1 MHILRYT
8 GIPTRKSPNCYPN
21 AVPLSSGCQVRIL
34 AIDFSIPYLLKDDN
48 YPIGG
53 WAVQLSIWLR
63 ALKSAGHEAALL
75 TWKGALAHVGSGQ
88 QIKLIETYDPAHGIR
103 VAKYF
108 YSYIPKVLA
117 AARAY
122 HPDIMIQGVCGVH
135 TAIMAF
141 VAGRLGIPFVHRVVS
156 DMNVDERCKAGLR
169 FYEWLAYSW
178 ARHRT
183 AAFLCQNEYQREKLA
198 ALFPGKPIHIIHNA
212 VVVAEDAPAPLP
224 RAERKYVAWL
234 GVFRDGKNLPLLF
247 RIAQEFPAV
256 KFCVAGMPD
265 RVVDQATLDAV
276 NGLRHLPNVELVGHV
291 RRADVQQF
299 LSKATMLLC
308 TSDVEGFSNVFLE
321 ALAAGT
327 PVVTRRQVDPDSFV
341 VRHNLGASAEDEM
354 ALSRSVREFWDL
366 DAKEYHVVARR
377 CQIYVKAN
385 HSPTA
390 KAREL
395 IAALTPLVAKS
406 KRQGRP
412 LLIDPLEVDAI

>member
-1 MHILRYT
+1 MGNPKGSIRGPVQKTMLL
-8 GIPTRKSPNCYPN
+8 GCD

-34 AIDFSIPYLLKDDN
+34 SIDFSIPYLLKDDN

-63 ALKSAGHEAALL
+63 ALENAGHEAALL

-88 QIKLIETYDPAHGIR
+88 QIKLIETYDPARGVR

-108 YSYIPKVLA
+108 YSYIPKILA
-117 AARAY
+117 ATRAY
-122 HPDIMIQGVCGVH
+122 RPDIMIQGVCGVH

-141 VAGRLGIPFVHRVVS
+141 VAGQLGIPFVHRVVS

-169 FYEWLAYSW
+169 SYEWLAYSW

-198 ALFPGKPIHIIHNA
+198 ALFPGKPVHVLHNA
-212 VVVAEDAPAPLP
+212 VVVAEDAAAPLP
-224 RAERKYVAWL
+224 RAERRYVAWL
-234 GVFRDGKNLPLLF
+234 GVFRYGKNLPLLF
-247 RIAQEFPAV
+247 RIAQELPAV
-256 KFCVAGMPD
+256 KFRVAGMPD

-276 NGLRHLPNVELVGHV
+276 NGLRHLPNVELIGYV
-291 RRADVQQF
+291 RRADVQRF
-299 LSKATMLLC
+299 LSEATMLLC
-308 TSDVEGFSNVFLE
+308 TSDFEGFSNVFLE
-321 ALAAGT
+321 AFAVGT
-327 PVVTRRQVDPDSFV
+327 PVMTRRQVDPDSIV
-341 VRHNLGASAEDEM
+341 VRHTLGASAEDEL
-354 ALSRSVREFWDL
+354 ALAKSVKAFWDM
-366 DAKEYHVVARR
+366 DANEYNALTRR
-377 CQIYVKAN
+377 CQTYVKAN

-406 KRQGRP
+406 KHPVSSRRP
-412 LLIDPLEVDAI
+412 D

>member
-1 MHILRYT
+1 M
-8 GIPTRKSPNCYPN
+8 
-21 AVPLSSGCQVRIL
+21 AMVPLGSGCQVRIL
-34 AIDFSIPYLLKDDN
+34 SIDFSIPYLLKDDD

-63 ALKSAGHEAALL
+63 ALESAGHEAALL

-88 QIKLIETYDPAHGIR
+88 QIKLIETYDPAHGVR

-108 YSYIPKVLA
+108 YSYIPKIWA

-122 HPDIMIQGVCGVH
+122 HPDIMIQGASAVH

-141 VAGRLGIPFVHRVVS
+141 VAGQLGIPFVHRIVNDV
-156 DMNVDERCKAGLR
+156 NVDERCKIGLR
-169 FYEWLAYSW
+169 SYEWLAYSW

-198 ALFPGKPIHIIHNA
+198 ALFPGKPIHVIHNA

-224 RAERKYVAWL
+224 RAERRYVAWL
-234 GVFRDGKNLPLLF
+234 GVFRYGKNLPLLLQ
-247 RIAQEFPAV
+247 IAQEFPAV
-256 KFCVAGMPD
+256 KFRVAGMLERD
-265 RVVDQATLDAV
+265 VDQPTLDAV
-276 NGLRHLPNVELVGHV
+276 NGLRQLPNVELVGHI

-299 LSKATMLLC
+299 LSEATMLLC
-308 TSDVEGFSNVFLE
+308 TSDFEGFSNVFLE
-321 ALAAGT
+321 ALAVGT
-327 PVVTRRQVDPDSFV
+327 PVVTRRQVDPDSII
-341 VRHNLGASAEDEM
+341 VRHTLGASAGDEL
-354 ALSRSVREFWDL
+354 ALSKSVKAFWDM
-366 DAKEYHVVARR
+366 DANEYDAVARR

-385 HSPTA
+385 HSPMV

-406 KRQGRP
+406 KCPQHANR
-412 LLIDPLEVDAI
+412 L

>member
-1 MHILRYT
+1 M
-8 GIPTRKSPNCYPN
+8 
-21 AVPLSSGCQVRIL
+21 RIL
-34 AIDFSIPYLLKDDN
+34 SIDFSIPYLLKDDN

-63 ALKSAGHEAALL
+63 ALENAGHEAALL
-75 TWKGALAHVGSGQ
+75 TWKGALAHVGSSQ
-88 QIKLIETYDPAHGIR
+88 QIKLIETYDPAHGVR

-108 YSYIPKVLA
+108 YSYIPKILA

-122 HPDIMIQGVCGVH
+122 RPDVMIQGISGVH

-141 VAGRLGIPFVHRVVS
+141 VAGQLGIPFVHRITN
-156 DMNVDERCKAGLR
+156 DINVDERCKTCLR
-169 FYEWLAYSW
+169 SYEWLAYSW

-183 AAFLCQNEYQREKLA
+183 AAFLCQNEYQRERLA
-198 ALFPGKPIHIIHNA
+198 ALFPGKPIHVIHNA
-212 VVVAEDAPAPLP
+212 VVVAEDAPAPLL
-224 RAERKYVAWL
+224 RAERRYVAWL

-256 KFCVAGMPD
+256 KFRVAGMPD
-265 RVVDQATLDAV
+265 RVVDQPTLDAV

-299 LSKATMLLC
+299 LSEATMLLC
-308 TSDVEGFSNVFLE
+308 TSDFEGFSNVFLE
-321 ALAAGT
+321 ALAVGT
-327 PVVTRRQVDPDSFV
+327 PVVTRRQVDPDSIV
-341 VRHNLGASAEDEM
+341 ARHNLGASAENEL
-354 ALSRSVREFWDL
+354 ALSKSVNAFWEMGPN
-366 DAKEYHVVARR
+366 EYNTLARR

-385 HSPTA
+385 HSPTV

-406 KRQGRP
+406 KRPGATSLNWPTRM
-412 LLIDPLEVDAI
+412 AT